1 MYEAYWQLDARPF
14 DHSADPRFYYPG
26 ESQQGALLKLRYAVE
41 MRQPAALLAGPAG
54 VGKTALV
61 QNLLR
66 KCSEALSPRLHIVYP
81 QLPSD
86 QLLSYLAAQLHPNAP
101 RLEPRPEIRLDTP
114 EQNLRQLETVLGNN
128 ARAGK
133 HALIIIDEAH
143 LLANTGGLETVRLLL
158 NLQCD
163 GLPVAT
169 VLLLGQT
176 GLLVAVE
183 RMPSLEERIAVK
195 CLLRRLTQTET
206 MAYVQ
211 HRLQAAGAMRPLFT
225 EAALEAVHQHSLG
238 VPRRINRLCDL
249 ALLVGFAEEASNIE
263 ASQVDAISEEL
274 LTSSAE

>member
-14 DHSADPRFYYPG
+14 DYSADARFYYPG

-66 KCSEALSPRLHIVYP
+66 KCSDALTPRLNIVYP

-86 QLLSYLAAQLHPNAP
+86 QLLSYLAAQLQPTAPIRNA
-101 RLEPRPEIRLDTP
+101 TP
-114 EQNLRQLETVLGNN
+114 EQNLRLLESALADN

-143 LLANTGGLETVRLLL
+143 LLANNGGLETVRLLL
-158 NLQCD
+158 NLQSN

-169 VLLLGQT
+169 VLLIGQT
-176 GLLVAVE
+176 GLLVAIE
-183 RMPSLEERIAVK
+183 RLPALEERIAVK

-206 MAYVQ
+206 LAYVQ
-211 HRLQAAGAMRPLFT
+211 HRLQAAGATRPIFS

-249 ALLVGFAEEASNIE
+249 ALLVGFAEEATTIDT
-263 ASQVDAISEEL
+263 AQIDAISEEL
-274 LTSSAE
+274 LTSAAD

>member
-14 DHSADPRFYYPG
+14 DYSADARFYYPG

-66 KCSEALSPRLHIVYP
+66 KCSEALTPRLHIVYP

-86 QLLSYLAAQLHPNAP
+86 QLLSYLAAQLQPTAP
-101 RLEPRPEIRLDTP
+101 VRNSTP
-114 EQNLRQLETVLGNN
+114 EQNLRLLESTLADNT
-128 ARAGK
+128 RAGK
-133 HALIIIDEAH
+133 HALIVIDEAH
-143 LLANTGGLETVRLLL
+143 LLATNGGLETVRLLL
-158 NLQCD
+158 NLQCN

-169 VLLLGQT
+169 VLLIGQT

-183 RMPSLEERIAVK
+183 RLPALEERIAVK

-206 MAYVQ
+206 LAYVQ
-211 HRLQAAGAMRPLFT
+211 HRLQAAGATRPIFS

-249 ALLVGFAEEASNIE
+249 ALLVGFAEEAATIDT
-263 ASQVDAISEEL
+263 AQIDAISAEL
-274 LTSSAE
+274 LTSAAD

>member
-1 MYEAYWQLDARPF
+1 MYEAYWQLEARPF
-14 DHSADPRFYYPG
+14 DQAADARFYYPG
-26 ESQQGALLKLRYAVE
+26 ESQQGALLKLRYAIE

-66 KCSEALSPRLHIVYP
+66 KCSEGLSPRLNIVYP
-81 QLPSD
+81 QLDSD
-86 QLLSYLAAQLHPNAP
+86 QFLSYLAGQLTTPPP
-101 RLEPRPEIRLDTP
+101 RLESP
-114 EQNLRQLETVLGNN
+114 EQCLRHLETTLGDN

-133 HALIIIDEAH
+133 HALLVIDEAH
-143 LLANTGGLETVRLLL
+143 VLANFGGLETVRLLL
-158 NLQCD
+158 NLQYE
-163 GLPVAT
+163 GRPVAT
-169 VLLLGQT
+169 VLLIGQT

-211 HRLQAAGAMRPLFT
+211 HRLQAAGAARAIFSD
-225 EAALEAVHQHSLG
+225 AALEAVHQHSLG

-249 ALLVGFAEEASNIE
+249 ALLVGFAEEATTIE
-263 ASQVDAISEEL
+263 AAQVDAISEEL
-274 LTSSAE
+274 LTSTAD